1 MSLGSKVFVRKG
13 AGPNL
18 YKWSPLTVNYD
29 KKTEVKVKRN
39 YFCDA
44 RPNTQGQDWITTYS
58 YNIVLVNSAQVR
70 VAYVACDYVV

>member
-1 MSLGSKVFVRKG
+1 MSLGKKVFVRKG

-18 YKWSPLTVNYD
+18 YKWSPLPNNFDRKPAVGN
-29 KKTEVKVKRN
+29 KRA

-58 YNIVLVNSAQVR
+58 YNIVLVNSKQER
-70 VAYVACDYVV
+70 VAYVACDYVE